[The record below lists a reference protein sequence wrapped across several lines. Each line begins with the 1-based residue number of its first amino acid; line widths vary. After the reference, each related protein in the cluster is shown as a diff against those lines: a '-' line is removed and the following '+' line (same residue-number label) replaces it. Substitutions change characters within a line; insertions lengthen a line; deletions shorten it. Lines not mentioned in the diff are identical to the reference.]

1 MKLYWEKM
9 IGFPLFVLL
18 GGFAIDWSVNH
29 APILFVL
36 LMVVYPVIVIL
47 MARDPLMDC
56 PHFFYRLL
64 VVGTAVAIYC
74 WLQRWP
80 LQFMFIAAIY
90 LTGPNYNEEK
100 DRLRRFR
107 ARIRGRLRNG
117 VS

>member
-18 GGFAIDWSVNH
+18 GGFAIDWSVYH
-29 APILFVL
+29 APIFYAI
-36 LMVVYPVIVIL
+36 LMVFYPVIVIL

-56 PHFFYRLL
+56 PHFFYRGL
-64 VVGTAVAIYC
+64 VTGTALAVVYSM
-74 WLQRWP
+74 QRWP
-80 LQFMFIAAIY
+80 FLIMFIAAIY

-107 ARIRGRLRNG
+107 ARIRGRLRKG
-117 VS
+117 TS